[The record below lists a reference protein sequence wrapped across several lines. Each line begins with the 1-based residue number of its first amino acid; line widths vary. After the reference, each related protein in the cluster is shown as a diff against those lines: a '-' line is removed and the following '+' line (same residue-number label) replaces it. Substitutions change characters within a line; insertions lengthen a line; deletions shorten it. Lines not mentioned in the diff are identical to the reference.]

1 MPSPPKANETSTI
14 SHKSKPKAGISIAT
28 IKKTDTK
35 NTKISYDLFENK
47 QFLERIERIQ
57 QTINHYLDSNRGTP
71 SVLYEAAHHLI
82 RGGGKHIR
90 SLLTLLAC
98 EAVNGDSEKALKV
111 AVAAELVQT
120 ASLINDDL
128 IDDDDY
134 RRGVETVHRK
144 FGKDIAILASNLLI
158 GQAIRLIAEI
168 GIPELLV
175 QMAIGGIRM
184 CEGEA
189 QDIRMTV
196 EYPSAFNEDAYF
208 RMVANKTVAFMRQ
221 AALVGALV
229 GSASDSQ
236 IQALTS
242 YAEAFGYT
250 FQLRDDILDITAA
263 PEQAQKTTHSD
274 LRMKRGNLVIIH
286 ALEVSGEDD
295 RDQCLSAMDTD
306 DFAPILKLIE
316 DTNSLDYTINL
327 AMGFNEKAKQALQGQ
342 GLESE
347 SLLFQLADYALFRD
361 H

>member
-1 MPSPPKANETSTI
+1 MPSPTKANETSTI
-14 SHKSKPKAGISIAT
+14 PHKSKPKARISIASLD
-28 IKKTDTK
+28 KTDTK
-35 NTKISYDLFENK
+35 NSKISNDLFENK
-47 QFLERIERIQ
+47 QLLEQIERIQ

-82 RGGGKHIR
+82 RGGGKHLR

-111 AVAAELVQT
+111 ALAAELVQT

-128 IDDDDY
+128 IDDDDF

-144 FGKDIAILASNLLI
+144 FGKDIAILASNLLV
-158 GQAIRLIAEI
+158 GQAVRLIAEI
-168 GIPELLV
+168 GISELLV

-189 QDIRMTV
+189 QDIRMTA
-196 EYPSAFNEDAYF
+196 EHPSTFNEDTYF

-221 AALVGALV
+221 AVLVGALV
-229 GSASDSQ
+229 GGASDSQ

-250 FQLRDDILDITAA
+250 FQLRDDILDITAV

-274 LRMKRGNLVIIH
+274 LRMKRGNLVVIH
-286 ALEVSGEDD
+286 ALEVSEEDD
-295 RDQCLSAMDTD
+295 RNHCLSAMDTG
-306 DFAPILKLIE
+306 DFVPILKLIE
-316 DTNSLDYTINL
+316 DTNSIDYAVNL
-327 AMGFNEKAKQALQGQ
+327 ARVFNEKAKQALQGQ
-342 GLESE
+342 GLASE
-347 SLLFQLADYALFRD
+347 NLLIQLVDYVLFRD
-361 H
+361 Y